1 MHCLYTNIYIG
12 ELNFGDGPAI
22 LCAMSIEWIETLARQ
37 FLYSFSLVLI

>member
-1 MHCLYTNIYIG
+1 MHCLYTNIYRGIK
-12 ELNFGDGPAI
+12 FGDGPAI